1 MGYPDNMNTMAQQYK
16 HLRIEQQDPVLRV
29 TLNRPEVRNAFN
41 PLMLMELTAVFSQV
55 EAGGEVRAVV
65 LSGAG
70 ESFCAGADLTWMGA
84 MAAYTREENVADAV
98 RLAAMLE
105 AVEGCAVPVV
115 ARVHGAALGGG
126 AGLVAACDVVVSSS
140 DTLFGFTEAR
150 LGIAPAVI
158 APFVLRKIGP
168 GHARALFVTGERF
181 DAARAE
187 RIGLVHR
194 VADRAALDD
203 AVRDALTGILSCGPE
218 ALCACKWLVAEVPTL
233 SREAARAYT
242 AETIADLRASPEGQE
257 GMRAFLE
264 RRAASFVEALPDGT
278 PLI

>member
-1 MGYPDNMNTMAQQYK
+1 MTMASQHQYVSV
-16 HLRIEQQDPVLRV
+16 RRV
-29 TLNRPEVRNAFN
+29 GPTLHVQLNRPEVRNAFN
-41 PLMLMELTAVFSQV
+41 PLMLMELMAVFSQV

-98 RLAAMLE
+98 RLAEMLE
-105 AVEGCAVPVV
+105 AVEGCEVPVV

-126 AGLVAACDVVVSSS
+126 AGLVAACDVVVAAS

-194 VADRAALDD
+194 LADRAGLDVAINVALES
-203 AVRDALTGILSCGPE
+203 ILSCGP
-218 ALCACKWLVAEVPTL
+218 AAVRACKELVAEVPGL

-242 AETIADLRASPEGQE
+242 AETIATLRASPEGQE

-264 RRAASFVEALPDGT
+264 RRSASFVEALPDGV
-278 PLI
+278 PLV

>member
-1 MGYPDNMNTMAQQYK
+1 MQYDFV
-16 HLRIEQQDPVLRV
+16 RVEQRGPILSV
-29 TLNRPEVRNAFN
+29 TLDRPAVRNAFN
-41 PLMLMELTAVFSQV
+41 PPMIAELTAVFSQV

-65 LSGAG
+65 LAGAG
-70 ESFCAGADLTWMGA
+70 ESFCAGADLSWMRA

-98 RLAAMLE
+98 RLAEMLA

-181 DAARAE
+181 DAGRAE

-194 VADRAALDD
+194 VTDRDALDG
-203 AVRDALTGILSCGPE
+203 AVRDALTGILSCGP
-218 ALCACKWLVAEVPTL
+218 AAVHACKELVAAVPTL

-242 AETIADLRASPEGQE
+242 AETIATLRASSEGQE

-264 RRAASFVEALPDGT
+264 KRKPSFVRQNVS
-278 PLI
+278 

>member
-1 MGYPDNMNTMAQQYK
+1 MNTMDQPYK
-16 HLRIEQQDPVLRV
+16 HIRIEQQGLVLRV
-29 TLNRPEVRNAFN
+29 TLNHPEVRNAFT
-41 PLMLMELTAVFSQV
+41 PLMIAELTAVFSHL

-98 RLAAMLE
+98 HLAKMLE
-105 AVEGCAVPVV
+105 AVEGCEVPVV

-150 LGIAPAVI
+150 LGIAPTVI

-181 DAARAE
+181 NAARAE

-194 VADRAALDD
+194 LADRAGLDVAINVALES
-203 AVRDALTGILSCGPE
+203 ILSCGP
-218 ALCACKWLVAEVPTL
+218 AAVRACKELVAEVPGL

-242 AETIADLRASPEGQE
+242 AETIATLRASPEGQE

-264 RRAASFVEALPDGT
+264 RRSASFVEALPDGA
-278 PLI
+278 PLV

>member
-1 MGYPDNMNTMAQQYK
+1 MDQRYK
-16 HLRIEQQDPVLRV
+16 HLLIEQQGSVLRV

-41 PLMLMELTAVFSQV
+41 PLMIAEVTAVFSQV
-55 EAGGEVRAVV
+55 EAGGEVRAAV

-70 ESFCAGADLTWMGA
+70 ESFCAGADLTWMRA

-98 RLAAMLE
+98 RLAEMLE
-105 AVEGCAVPVV
+105 AVENCAVPVV

-168 GHARALFVTGERF
+168 GHARALFVTGARF
-181 DAARAE
+181 DAGRAE
-187 RIGLVHR
+187 RIGLAHR
-194 VADRAALDD
+194 VTDRAGLDD
-203 AVRDALTGILSCGPE
+203 AVRDALTAILSCGP
-218 ALCACKWLVAEVPTL
+218 AAVRACKELVAEVPGL

-242 AETIADLRASPEGQE
+242 AETIATLRASPEGQE

-264 RRAASFVEALPDGT
+264 RRSASFVEALPDGV
-278 PLI
+278 PLV

>member
-1 MGYPDNMNTMAQQYK
+1 MNTMDQRYN
-16 HLRIEQQDPVLRV
+16 HLRIEQQGSVLRV

-41 PLMLMELTAVFSQV
+41 PLMIAELTAVFSHL
-55 EAGGEVRAVV
+55 EAEGEVRAVV

-70 ESFCAGADLTWMGA
+70 ESFCAGADLSWMRA
-84 MAAYTREENVADAV
+84 MAAYTHEENVADAV
-98 RLAAMLE
+98 RLAEMLE
-105 AVEGCAVPVV
+105 AVEGCDVPVV

-126 AGLVAACDVVVSSS
+126 AGLVAACDVVVASSEA
-140 DTLFGFTEAR
+140 TFGFTEAR

-181 DAARAE
+181 NAARAE

-194 VADRAALDD
+194 VVDRAALDD
-203 AVRDALTGILSCGPE
+203 AVQDALTGILSCGPE
-218 ALCACKWLVAEVPTL
+218 ALRACKWLVAEVPGL

-242 AETIADLRASPEGQE
+242 AETIATLRASPEGQE

-264 RRAASFVEALPDGT
+264 RRIPSFAAEQPDGAR
-278 PLI
+278 LV

>member
-1 MGYPDNMNTMAQQYK
+1 MPLEYPDNMNTMDQRYK
-16 HLRIEQQDPVLRV
+16 HLRIEQQGPVLHV

-41 PLMLMELTAVFSQV
+41 PLMIAELTAVFSQV
-55 EAGGEVRAVV
+55 EAGGAVRAVV
-65 LSGAG
+65 LAGAG
-70 ESFCAGADLTWMGA
+70 ESFCAGADLTWMRA
-84 MAAYTREENVADAV
+84 MAAYTHEENVADAV
-98 RLAAMLE
+98 RLAEMLE
-105 AVEGCAVPVV
+105 AVEFCDVPVV

-181 DAARAE
+181 DAGRAE
-187 RIGLVHR
+187 RIALVHQ
-194 VADRAALDD
+194 VVDRAALDE
-203 AVRDALTGILSCGPE
+203 AVRDALRGILSCGP
-218 ALCACKWLVAEVPTL
+218 AAVRVCKELVAEVPRL
-233 SREAARAYT
+233 SRDAARAYT
-242 AETIADLRASPEGQE
+242 AETIATLRASPEGQE

-264 RRAASFVEALPDGT
+264 KRKPSFVRQNVP
-278 PLI
+278 